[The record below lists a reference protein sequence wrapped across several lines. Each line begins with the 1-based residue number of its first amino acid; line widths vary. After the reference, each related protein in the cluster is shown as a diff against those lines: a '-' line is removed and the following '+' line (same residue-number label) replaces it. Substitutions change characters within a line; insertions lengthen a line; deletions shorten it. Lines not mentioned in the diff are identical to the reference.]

1 MIRDNRRQQA
11 YDYIRA
17 KILTADVDEGQRIAE
32 IPLAKELGI
41 SRTPVREALNQ
52 LASEGL
58 LDRSGWG
65 VAVKQI
71 SLGELDEMIRLRQLM
86 EPHAAARAAKLITP
100 DQLTILT
107 ERFDHLRALYRQM
120 WDAGVESWR
129 GELGRQ
135 LPIADMLFHIAILEA
150 ARSPRLMQT
159 ILDLRLLTT
168 RFRGESSMQQDNLI
182 RLLREHWRIYHAI
195 RQRKPRAAK
204 RAMRLHNRECR
215 RISMNGFRHQ
225 QQRGDAERYTHD
237 WSASLQKLMQ
247 TPNPTDQ
254 ES

>member
-100 DQLTILT
+100 DQLATLT
-107 ERFDHLRALYRQM
+107 ARFDHLRALYRQM
-120 WDAGVESWR
+120 WDAGIESWR

-135 LPIADMLFHIAILEA
+135 LPIADMLFHVAILEA

-159 ILDLRLLTT
+159 ILDMRLLTT
-168 RFRGESSMQQDNLI
+168 RFRGELTMQQNNLT
-182 RLLREHWRIYHAI
+182 RLMREHWRIYRAI
-195 RQRKPRAAK
+195 RDRNPSAAK
-204 RAMRLHNRECR
+204 RAMRHHSRECR
-215 RISMNGFRHQ
+215 RVSMQSYRLQ

-237 WSASLQKLMQ
+237 WSASLQKLMNS
-247 TPNPTDQ
+247 TAPTDQ